1 MSQTLQILLGIVT
14 LIGAISS
21 FLIWH
26 FNTLHK
32 LKDQLNDLR
41 LEIKDLEKKDDLQQ
55 QTLDQLNE
63 FYPLIRSAFE
73 ILKSKNV

>member
-26 FNTLHK
+26 FNTLQK

-41 LEIKDLEKKDDLQQ
+41 LEIKDLEKKDYLQ
-55 QTLDQLNE
+55 
-63 FYPLIRSAFE
+63 
-73 ILKSKNV
+73 

>member
-1 MSQTLQILLGIVT
+1 MSQTLQILLGIVA

-32 LKDQLNDLR
+32 LRDQLHDLR

-73 ILKSKNV
+73 ILNNKK